1 MTNEIFGARIR
12 ELSMEKLARDMGV
25 SRSRVSLWTNTGAVP
40 RMNVLMDL
48 AKYFNVTTDYL
59 LGTDIDTERETEEET
74 EDSRLGSLQR
84 CLGRLSDQ
92 DLEMAEDMLRSMFEG
107 RFADEE
113 EGTGSAS

>member
-1 MTNEIFGARIR
+1 MTNEVFGSRIK

-59 LGTDIDTERETEEET
+59 LGTDLDTERASLVKT
-74 EDSRLGSLQR
+74 EDSRLDSLQK
-84 CLGRLSDQ
+84 CLGKLSDE
-92 DLEMAEDMLRSMFEG
+92 DLEMAEDMLRNMFEG
-107 RFADEE
+107 RFTDEE
-113 EGTGSAS
+113 AESAS